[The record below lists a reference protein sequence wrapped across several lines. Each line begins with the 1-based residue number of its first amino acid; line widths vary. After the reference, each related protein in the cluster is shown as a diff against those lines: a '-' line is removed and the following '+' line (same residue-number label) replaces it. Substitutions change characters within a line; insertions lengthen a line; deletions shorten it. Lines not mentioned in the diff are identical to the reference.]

1 KTSIFSHPVYLF
13 LREFSLQDFRGGSSY
28 TQGKNTQEQR
38 MDLKTTWTTRKVR
51 REKDPQNIRTKHQKR
66 NQNASW

>member
-1 KTSIFSHPVYLF
+1 IHLNLMIFTKII
-13 LREFSLQDFRGGSSY
+13 RGFIS

-51 REKDPQNIRTKHQKR
+51 REKDPQNIQTKHQKR